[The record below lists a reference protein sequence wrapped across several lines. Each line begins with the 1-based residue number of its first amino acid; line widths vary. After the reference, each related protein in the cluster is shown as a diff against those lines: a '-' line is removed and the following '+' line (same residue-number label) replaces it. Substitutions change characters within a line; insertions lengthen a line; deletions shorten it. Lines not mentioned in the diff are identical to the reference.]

1 VAANSDPAVEPDAFR
16 QAAHE
21 LFTAT
26 WRPELV
32 VEEIPAPQRIAPF
45 AAAIAADVVLNGDE
59 VGSGRLVLLHD
70 PAGNAAWQGTFRCVT
85 FARADVDP
93 EMVTDPLLARVG
105 WSWLIDALASHGAEY
120 LAPSG
125 TVTSVFSE
133 SFGGMADQA
142 PRAEV
147 EVRASWTPKL
157 TDGLGLSAHLAAW
170 AELLCTTAGL
180 PPLPAG
186 VVPMPPRRNPTTRN
200 PRRR

>member
-1 VAANSDPAVEPDAFR
+1 VVANSEPATTPDAFR
-16 QAAHE
+16 RAAQD
-21 LFTAT
+21 LAAAS
-26 WRPELV
+26 WRPELL

-45 AAAIAADVVLNGDE
+45 SAAVTADVLVNGDE

-93 EMVTDPLLARVG
+93 EMVTDPLLATVG
-105 WSWLIDALASHGAEY
+105 WSWLVDALAAHHADY

-125 TVTSVFSE
+125 TVTSVSSE
-133 SFGGMADQA
+133 SFGGMSEEP

-147 EVRASWTPKL
+147 EVRASWTPQLLDGVGL
-157 TDGLGLSAHLAAW
+157 TAHLSAW

-186 VVPMPPRRNPTTRN
+186 VVLMPSRRNPPSRN
-200 PRRR
+200 SRRR